1 MAERWVGT
9 VRRELLDRML
19 IVNRRHLEH
28 VLIEYVT
35 HFNHHRPHRALNQ
48 AAPLRA
54 LPVPA
59 SPSTCT
65 SDVVIDSVE

>member
-1 MAERWVGT
+1 
-9 VRRELLDRML
+9 ML